1 MMMLM
6 SEVDDRVRSAASQW
20 GLTMGEELAGG
31 TRSAVFAATD
41 ELGRDLVLKLP
52 ALNRAHGD
60 PTEAEAAALRSW
72 AGTSAAV
79 DLVAVTADAL
89 LLARARPGRQQP
101 WRPEGHLDDTVG
113 MAGEL
118 LRRLWSAPP
127 GYFRYPTLSS
137 VYAED
142 ERVARDDASVE
153 QRKRS
158 EPDRGVPGLR
168 RLPAAAVAAEQLM
181 VTAPASILLH
191 GDFITKNIVSDDTS
205 PLGYVA
211 LDPLPRWRPSPPTI
225 RPRSLC
231 RSLRRWLRR
240 STSPRNGRSGGRRSG
255 PCTKPHKLGVMTK
268 KYSRASWHHRW
279 STTSCGSSRCSAG
292 ARTVNRQ
299 SISNT
304 GH

>member
-6 SEVDDRVRSAASQW
+6 SEVDDRVRSAASQR

-168 RLPAAAVAAEQLM
+168 RLPAAAVAAEPLM

-211 LDPLPRWRPSPPTI
+211 LDPLPMMGDPAAEVASFAAYHPAQIIMPIAEALATEVDVAPQRALRWAAIWAVHQAAQAWRDDQEVLESLMASPMVDN
-225 RPRSLC
+225 L
-231 RSLRRWLRR
+231 LRL
-240 STSPRNGRSGGRRSG
+240 
-255 PCTKPHKLGVMTK
+255 
-268 KYSRASWHHRW
+268 
-279 STTSCGSSRCSAG
+279 
-292 ARTVNRQ
+292 
-299 SISNT
+299 
-304 GH
+304 

>member
-20 GLTMGEELAGG
+20 GLTIGDELAGG

-72 AGTSAAV
+72 ARTSAAV

-101 WRPEGHLDDTVG
+101 WRPEGNLDDTVG

-205 PLGYVA
+205 PVGYVA
-211 LDPLPRWRPSPPTI
+211 LDPLPMMGDPAAEVASFAAYHPAQIIMPIAEALATEVDVAPQRALRWAAIWAVHQAAQAWRDDQEVLESLMASPMI
-225 RPRSLC
+225 DNL
-231 RSLRRWLRR
+231 LRL
-240 STSPRNGRSGGRRSG
+240 
-255 PCTKPHKLGVMTK
+255 
-268 KYSRASWHHRW
+268 
-279 STTSCGSSRCSAG
+279 
-292 ARTVNRQ
+292 
-299 SISNT
+299 
-304 GH
+304 